1 MAEYWDLYDIE
12 RNPLGR
18 LHKRGDEIP
27 EGEYHLVVEI
37 WTRDDAG
44 RFLISRRHPD
54 KPWGLFWEC
63 TGGSV
68 VAGEDSL
75 TGAQRELE
83 EELGIRV
90 EKEALKYIFTDA
102 GVRHRSCIYDTYEVR
117 WNGSIT
123 DLTLQ
128 EGEVVDAKWV
138 DYDELCALYDAGV
151 FVPQLGYFR
160 KWFGHEAFHSLCKR

>member
-1 MAEYWDLYDIE
+1 MSEYWDLYDCE
-12 RNPLGR
+12 RKPLGK
-18 LHKRGDEIP
+18 LHRRGDEIP

-83 EELGIRV
+83 EEIGLHANTD
-90 EKEALKYIFTDA
+90 ELKYVFTSIN
-102 GVRHRSCIYDTYEVR
+102 VRNTNSIYDVYEFR
-117 WNGSIT
+117 WNG
-123 DLTLQ
+123 DLSQLTFQ

-138 DYDELCALYDAGV
+138 DYDELCAMYEGGE
-151 FVPQLGYFR
+151 FVPQLKYF
-160 KWFGHEAFHSLCKR
+160 KDWFAPKNAG

>member
-1 MAEYWDLYDIE
+1 MAEYWDMYDCS
-12 RNPLGR
+12 RKPLGK
-18 LHKRGDEIP
+18 LHRRGDEIP

-54 KPWGLFWEC
+54 KPWGLLWEC

-68 VAGEDSL
+68 VAGEDSR

-90 EKEALKYIFTDA
+90 SADELKYIFTSINE
-102 GVRHRSCIYDTYEVR
+102 RNTNSIYDTYEVR
-117 WNGSIT
+117 WNGNLSE
-123 DLTLQ
+123 LTLQ

-138 DYDELCALYDAGV
+138 DYDELCRMDDRGET
-151 FVPQLGYFR
+151 VPQLRYFR
-160 KWFGHEAFHSLCKR
+160 ERFAPGKQG

>member
-1 MAEYWDLYDIE
+1 MAEYWDLYDSE
-12 RNPLGR
+12 RRPLGR
-18 LHKRGDEIP
+18 LHRRGDEIP
-27 EGEYHLVVEI
+27 AGEYHLVAEI

-54 KPWGLFWEC
+54 KPWGLYWEC

-68 VAGEDSL
+68 LAGEDSL

-90 EKEALKYIFTDA
+90 DKQELKHVFTSVN
-102 GVRHRSCIYDTYEVR
+102 VRNTNSIYDVYTVK
-117 WNGSIT
+117 WNGEISG
-123 DLTLQ
+123 LSLQ

-138 DYDELCALYDAGV
+138 DFDTLCGMYDEGKV
-151 FVPQLGYFR
+151 IPQIGYF
-160 KWFGHEAFHSLCKR
+160 KEYFAPEAAG

>member
-1 MAEYWDLYDIE
+1 MAEYWDLYDSE
-12 RNPLGR
+12 RKPLGK
-18 LHKRGDEIP
+18 LHRRGDEIP
-27 EGEYHLVVEI
+27 AGEYHLVVEI

-68 VAGEDSL
+68 VAGEDSR

-83 EELGIRV
+83 EELGIHV
-90 EKEALKYIFTDA
+90 SADALKYVFTSINE
-102 GVRHRSCIYDTYEVR
+102 RNTNSIYDTYEVR
-117 WNGSIT
+117 WDGDVSE
-123 DLTLQ
+123 LKLQ

-138 DYDELCALYDAGV
+138 DYEELCAMDARGE

-160 KWFGHEAFHSLCKR
+160 KWFSPECGG

>member
-1 MAEYWDLYDIE
+1 MAEYWDLYDHE
-12 RNPLGR
+12 RMPLGK
-18 LHKRGDEIP
+18 LHRRGDEIP
-27 EGEYHLVVEI
+27 VGEYHLVVEI

-54 KPWGLFWEC
+54 KPWGLYWEC

-90 EKEALKYIFTDA
+90 PVQELKYVFTSIN
-102 GVRHRSCIYDTYEVR
+102 VRNTNSIYDVYEVK
-117 WNGSIT
+117 WNGDIS
-123 DLTLQ
+123 DLTFQ

-138 DYDELCALYDAGV
+138 DFDTLCAMHDNGEV
-151 FVPQLGYFR
+151 VPQLGYF
-160 KWFGHEAFHSLCKR
+160 KEYFNPGSAG

>member
-1 MAEYWDLYDIE
+1 MAEYWDLYDSE
-12 RNPLGR
+12 RKPLGK
-18 LHKRGDEIP
+18 LHRRGDEIP
-27 EGEYHLVVEI
+27 AGEYQLVVEI

-44 RFLISRRHPD
+44 RFLISRRHPE

-83 EELGIRV
+83 EELGIHA
-90 EKEALKYIFTDA
+90 EPEQLKYVFTSVN
-102 GVRHRSCIYDTYEVR
+102 VRNTNSIYDVYEVR
-117 WNGSIT
+117 WNGDASR
-123 DLTLQ
+123 LSLQ

-138 DYDELCALYDAGV
+138 RFEELCAMYDEGKV
-151 FVPQLGYFR
+151 VPQLGYF
-160 KWFGHEAFHSLCKR
+160 KEHFAPESAG

>member
-1 MAEYWDLYDIE
+1 MAEYWDLYDCD
-12 RNPLGR
+12 RRPLGR
-18 LHKRGDEIP
+18 LHRRGDEMN

-54 KPWGLFWEC
+54 KPWGLYWEC

-68 VAGEDSL
+68 VTGEDSR

-83 EELGIRV
+83 EELGIHV
-90 EKEALKYIFTDA
+90 EADALKYVFTSVN
-102 GVRHRSCIYDTYEVR
+102 VRNTNSIYDVYEAR
-117 WNGSIT
+117 WNG
-123 DLTLQ
+123 DLSELALQ

-138 DYDELCALYDAGV
+138 DYDELCALYDEGA
-151 FVPQLGYFR
+151 FLPQLRYFR
-160 KWFGHEAFHSLCKR
+160 DWFATEMQG

>member
-1 MAEYWDLYDIE
+1 MAEYWDLYDSS
-12 RNPLGR
+12 RKPLGK
-18 LHKRGDEIP
+18 LHQRGVEIP

-83 EELGIRV
+83 EELGIHV
-90 EKEALKYIFTDA
+90 ETSELQYVFTSIN
-102 GVRHRSCIYDTYEVR
+102 VRNTNSIYDVYEVC
-117 WNGSIT
+117 WNGDVSE
-123 DLTLQ
+123 LTLQ
-128 EGEVVDAKWV
+128 EGEVIDAKWV
-138 DYDELCALYDAGV
+138 DYDELCALYDQGE
-151 FVPQLGYFR
+151 FVPQLSYFKER
-160 KWFGHEAFHSLCKR
+160 FVPKNAG

>member
-1 MAEYWDLYDIE
+1 MAEYWDLYDCE
-12 RNPLGR
+12 RRPLGK
-18 LHKRGDEIP
+18 LHRRGDEIP
-27 EGEYHLVVEI
+27 AGEYHLVVEI

-54 KPWGLFWEC
+54 KPWGLYWEC

-83 EELGIRV
+83 EELGIGV
-90 EKEALKYIFTDA
+90 EKDALKYVSTSIN
-102 GVRHRSCIYDTYEVR
+102 VRNTNSIYDVYEVR
-117 WNGSIT
+117 WNG
-123 DLTLQ
+123 DLSELTFQ

-138 DYDELCALYDAGV
+138 DFDELCAMHEAGQV
-151 FVPQLGYFR
+151 VPQIGYF
-160 KWFGHEAFHSLCKR
+160 KEKFAPGCAG

>member
-1 MAEYWDLYDIE
+1 MAEYWDLYDSE
-12 RNPLGR
+12 RRPLGR
-18 LHKRGDEIP
+18 LHRRGDELSA
-27 EGEYHLVVEI
+27 GEYHLVAEI

-54 KPWGLFWEC
+54 KPWGLYWEC

-68 VAGEDSL
+68 VAGEDSR
-75 TGAQRELE
+75 TGAQRELA

-90 EKEALKYIFTDA
+90 DADELRYVFTSIN
-102 GVRHRSCIYDTYEVR
+102 VRNTNSIYDIYEAR
-117 WNGSIT
+117 WSGEVS

-138 DYDELCALYDAGV
+138 GFDELCAMYDAGEII
-151 FVPQLGYFR
+151 PQIGYFR
-160 KWFGHEAFHSLCKR
+160 EHFLPENAG

>member
-1 MAEYWDLYDIE
+1 MAEYWDLYDCN
-12 RNPLGR
+12 RMPLGK
-18 LHKRGDEIP
+18 LHRRGDEVP
-27 EGEYHLVVEI
+27 AGEYHLVVEI

-54 KPWGLFWEC
+54 KPFGLYWEC

-75 TGAQRELE
+75 TGAVRELE

-90 EKEALKYIFTDA
+90 AAEELRYVFTSINE
-102 GVRHRSCIYDTYEVR
+102 RNTNSIYDTYEVR
-117 WNGSIT
+117 WNGDLSE
-123 DLTLQ
+123 LTLQ

-138 DYDELCALYDAGV
+138 DYDELCAMEARGE
-151 FVPQLGYFR
+151 FVPQLSYFH
-160 KWFGHEAFHSLCKR
+160 KWFSPEIAG

>member
-1 MAEYWDLYDIE
+1 MAEYWDLYDCE
-12 RNPLGR
+12 RKPLGK
-18 LHKRGDEIP
+18 LHRRGDEIP
-27 EGEYHLVVEI
+27 AGEYHLVAEV

-44 RFLISRRHPD
+44 NFLVSRRHPD
-54 KPWGLFWEC
+54 KPFGLYWEC

-90 EKEALKYIFTDA
+90 EKDELKYIFTSVN
-102 GVRHRSCIYDTYEVR
+102 VRNTNSIYDVYEVR
-117 WNGSIT
+117 WNGKLS
-123 DLTLQ
+123 DLSYQ

-138 DYDELCALYDAGV
+138 DFAGLCAMEERGEL
-151 FVPQLGYFR
+151 VPQLKYFHD
-160 KWFGHEAFHSLCKR
+160 WFAPEGEG